1 MLACLPG
8 PGDLSFQLL
17 SHPQMN
23 TGLQKWDTTQKMRSA
38 QHPTPAELDAYAKK
52 VANNPLTIKI
62 FPNSVKVPQRKHI
75 RRTVNGLDTSGQR
88 YSPYPSQ
95 VSTKAG
101 LLAIVKSP
109 AKGVLKDFDGSRA
122 RLLPETMMNPPSSP
136 YIAPS
141 TLNHPQGLSRPQ
153 QALQHA
159 QAMQHAQSMQQQQ
172 QTLAHT
178 QSIPPGLQHQQSLQ
192 HPQALQHPQGMP
204 QGLQHSQGLQNTQSI
219 SQPQTL
225 QHPQSVQHTQSIP
238 QPQALHHGQ
247 GLPQTVQRQNM
258 PQTLQHQ
265 PNLPQT
271 LQHSQNL
278 SQALQHTQGLQ
289 HAQTMGSQHSQ
300 SMPQQPGLQHAPSM
314 AHQAL
319 PHSAN
324 SLLQPGLHGA
334 RKMPDADAPPNVTVS
349 TSTIPLSMAATLQQN
364 RPDLG
369 SIVHQI
375 NQFCQARAGIGTTS
389 VCEGQIANPSPISRN
404 LLINAST
411 RVSTHSIPM
420 PSCVGTSVD
429 HAAAAISS
437 AASGSVPMLN
447 MSRVPTSYPSDLK
460 PLAWNQ
466 HQLAHLQQMCGE
478 TVVSSGK
485 HTQRELSAQGFPGK
499 TASYP
504 QELCMS
510 QSFGLKPPIEKP
522 TPSPPVNGLQGPL
535 PYTNG
540 HYFQPLWN
548 NILPTPNSDSSGSQD
563 LAMPF
568 HGGPQAGA
576 PLDCAAGTHYRA
588 VGGGSSGQNNVM
600 QTMDYLSGADF
611 QQSCFRDQSMPPL
624 AKVHRPQMSRAPEPA
639 DSRSIHVQH
648 PGYR

>member
-95 VSTKAG
+95 VSTKTG

-109 AKGVLKDFDGSRA
+109 AKGVLKDFDGTRA
-122 RLLPETMMNPPSSP
+122 RLLPEAIMNPPSAP
-136 YIAPS
+136 YVAPS

-159 QAMQHAQSMQQQQ
+159 QAMQHAQSMQQQ
-172 QTLAHT
+172 TLTHS
-178 QSIPPGLQHQQSLQ
+178 QSMQPGLQQPQGLQ
-192 HPQALQHPQGMP
+192 HPQTLQHPQGMS

-219 SQPQTL
+219 PQPQTL
-225 QHPQSVQHTQSIP
+225 QHQS
-238 QPQALHHGQ
+238 
-247 GLPQTVQRQNM
+247 
-258 PQTLQHQ
+258 
-265 PNLPQT
+265 
-271 LQHSQNL
+271 
-278 SQALQHTQGLQ
+278 
-289 HAQTMGSQHSQ
+289 
-300 SMPQQPGLQHAPSM
+300 
-314 AHQAL
+314 L
-319 PHSAN
+319 PHPAN
-324 SLLQPGLHGA
+324 NLLQSGLHGA

-364 RPDLG
+364 RQTDLG

-411 RVSTHSIPM
+411 RVSTHSMPM

-437 AASGSVPMLN
+437 AGSGNVPMVN
-447 MSRVPTSYPSDLK
+447 MSRVPTSYPGDMK
-460 PLAWNQ
+460 QMGWNQ
-466 HQLAHLQQMCGE
+466 HQLVHLQQMCGE
-478 TVVSSGK
+478 TGVGK
-485 HTQRELSAQGFPGK
+485 NTQRECIAQGFSAKPG
-499 TASYP
+499 SYP

-510 QSFGLKPPIEKP
+510 QSFGLKPPIDKP
-522 TPSPPVNGLQGPL
+522 TPSPPVNGLPGPL

-568 HGGPQAGA
+568 HGGQAAGA
-576 PLDCAAGTHYRA
+576 PLDCAGGTHYRA
-588 VGGGSSGQNNVM
+588 MGGGSSSQGNVM
-600 QTMDYLSGADF
+600 QTMDYLSGGEF
-611 QQSCFRDQSMPPL
+611 QQSCFRDQSMAPL
-624 AKVHRPQMSRAPEPA
+624 AKIHRPQMSRAPESA

>member
-1 MLACLPG
+1 
-8 PGDLSFQLL
+8 
-17 SHPQMN
+17 MN

-38 QHPTPAELDAYAKK
+38 QHPTPAELDAYAKT

-109 AKGVLKDFDGSRA
+109 AKSVLKGFDGNRA
-122 RLLPETMMNPPSSP
+122 RLLPDSMMNPPSSP
-136 YIAPS
+136 YVAPS
-141 TLNHPQGLSRPQ
+141 TLNHPQGLTRPQ

-159 QAMQHAQSMQQQQ
+159 QTLQQAHSMQQQ
-172 QTLAHT
+172 TLSHS
-178 QSIPPGLQHQQSLQ
+178 QSMPPGLQHTHSLP
-192 HPQALQHPQGMP
+192 HPQTLQHPQGMP
-204 QGLQHSQGLQNTQSI
+204 QGLQHSQGMQNTQSI
-219 SQPQTL
+219 PQPQAL
-225 QHPQSVQHTQSIP
+225 QHPSVQHAQSIP
-238 QPQALHHGQ
+238 QPQALHHAQ
-247 GLPQTVQRQNM
+247 GIPQTMPRQQSM
-258 PQTLQHQ
+258 SQTLQHQ
-265 PNLPQT
+265 QNLPQV
-271 LQHSQNL
+271 LQHPQNM
-278 SQALQHTQGLQ
+278 SQALQHSQGIQ
-289 HAQTMGSQHSQ
+289 HSQNMGSQHVQ
-300 SMPQQPGLQHAPSM
+300 SMSQQSTLQHAPGVT
-314 AHQAL
+314 HQNL
-319 PHSAN
+319 PHPGN
-324 SLLQPGLHGA
+324 NILQPGLHGT

-364 RPDLG
+364 RPPDLG

-420 PSCVGTSVD
+420 PSCVGSAVD
-429 HAAAAISS
+429 HAAAAAAISS
-437 AASGSVPMLN
+437 AASGNVPMVN
-447 MSRVPTSYPSDLK
+447 MSRVPSSYPGDLK
-460 PLAWNQ
+460 AMSWNQ

-478 TVVSSGK
+478 SAVPPGK
-485 HTQRELSAQGFPGK
+485 HNQREISVQGFPGK
-499 TASYP
+499 QNYP

-510 QSFGLKPPIEKP
+510 QSFGLKPPIDKP
-522 TPSPPVNGLQGPL
+522 TPSPPVNGLPGPL

-563 LAMPF
+563 LTMPF
-568 HGGPQAGA
+568 HGAQAAGA
-576 PLDCAAGTHYRA
+576 PLDCAGGTHYRA
-588 VGGGSSGQNNVM
+588 VGGGSSNQNNVM
-600 QTMDYLSGADF
+600 HTMDYLSGADF
-611 QQSCFRDQSMPPL
+611 QQSCFRDQSMAPL
-624 AKVHRPQMSRAPEPA
+624 GKVQRPQMSRAPEPA